1 MSKKNREVRKKKK
14 EERKEEEELDSTVN
28 IHTEKNR
35 KVHFISPSLITFQ
48 CQTCYK
54 EKYLFRDKMFS
65 LKVDPTKF
73 LNKNQTKTHMSQ
85 IHPDFAWCYKD
96 CNMFFKSMEEL
107 EWHDFMVCPM
117 DRRPPDQRI
126 KEYDAAMKEKMKK
139 KKKKKED
146 EEEATW
152 KEDVAKEKKK
162 DEEDELDN

>member
-1 MSKKNREVRKKKK
+1 
-14 EERKEEEELDSTVN
+14 
-28 IHTEKNR
+28 
-35 KVHFISPSLITFQ
+35 
-48 CQTCYK
+48 
-54 EKYLFRDKMFS
+54 
-65 LKVDPTKF
+65 
-73 LNKNQTKTHMSQ
+73 
-85 IHPDFAWCYKD
+85 
-96 CNMFFKSMEEL
+96 MFFKSMEEL

-139 KKKKKED
+139 KKKKKKED